1 VLLQCFQCCRNA
13 VNEGHESKD
22 HMDPFEFCKSFP
34 CTAPAPNIAVR
45 EIERVMENLVE
56 HSPIILHAT
65 VLHFGIH
72 VNEPIAQTSS
82 VFTTT
87 SHYLLMSN
95 AALLSSAISTPTLCE
110 PGELHVTS
118 SIPYLRHNSCIRV
131 RVAFWCEMCYA
142 QTQSFC
148 CEG

>member
-22 HMDPFEFCKSFP
+22 HMDPFEICKSFP

-45 EIERVMENLVE
+45 QIERAMIWLNTLQ
-56 HSPIILHAT
+56 SSFML
-65 VLHFGIH
+65 LHFGIH

-118 SIPYLRHNSCIRV
+118 SIPHLRHNSCIRVRV

-142 QTQSFC
+142 QTQSFR
-148 CEG
+148 CER